1 MTGAPTELEE
11 TRLRE
16 LNVQLRKPV
25 ESEGV
30 EGCPVTEVVHPD
42 AAR

>member
-1 MTGAPTELEE
+1 MTELDE

-16 LNVQLRKPV
+16 WNIQLRKPV
-25 ESEGV
+25 EKPV
-30 EGCPVTEVVHPD
+30 EKPPAARPITEVVHPD